1 MRKTIIGR
9 ILLSVLMALAWGAA
23 ARAADTSRL
32 VVIGGSLTE
41 IVFALGKGGSVVG
54 VDQTSV
60 WPPEVKAMP
69 QVGYYKKVSAEGV
82 LALSPTM
89 VIAYRDAEPAGA
101 LRQIEQAGVPV
112 ALFDRS
118 PPMQALK
125 DNIAGLGRLLD
136 TRDKAE
142 TLGRSLDGQIAA
154 VAHAVAG
161 IKAKPRVLFVLNY
174 DPSQTVVAGTDTIAG
189 QLIEMAG
196 GINAAEGIT
205 GFKPLNGEMVSAAA
219 PDIVLT
225 VEERWEAVGG
235 GAGMV
240 RLPGMSSTPAARTG
254 RFAAVPGPLML
265 GLGPR
270 LGEGLRRLAV
280 LFHGEGVLNHG
291 R

>member
-1 MRKTIIGR
+1 MRKTVGR
-9 ILLSVLMALAWGAA
+9 FLLSALLVLASGAA
-23 ARAADTSRL
+23 ARAADTARL

-41 IVFALGKGGSVVG
+41 IAFALGRGGSVVG

-69 QVGYYKKVSAEGV
+69 QVGYYKKISAEGV

-89 VIAYRDAEPAGA
+89 VIAYRDAEPASA

-136 TRDKAE
+136 ARDKAE
-142 TLGRSLDGQIAA
+142 ALGRSLDGQIAA
-154 VAHAVAG
+154 VTQAVAG
-161 IKAKPRVLFVLNY
+161 AKARPRVLFVLNY

-189 QLIEMAG
+189 QLIGMAG
-196 GINAAEGIT
+196 GVNAAEGIT

-235 GAGMV
+235 AAGMA
-240 RLPGMSSTPAARTG
+240 RLPGMSSTPAARAG

>member
-1 MRKTIIGR
+1 MRKTVSR
-9 ILLSVLMALAWGAA
+9 FLLSALMVLAWGAA

-89 VIAYRDAEPAGA
+89 VIAYRDAEPASA

-142 TLGRSLDGQIAA
+142 ALGRSLDDQITE
-154 VAHAVAG
+154 VRRAVAG
-161 IKAKPRVLFVLNY
+161 VKTKPRVLFVLNY

-196 GINAAEGIT
+196 GVNAAEGIT

-235 GAGMV
+235 TAGMT
-240 RLPGMSSTPAARTG
+240 RLPGMASTPAARTG

-280 LFHGEGVLNHG
+280 LFHGEGVMNHG

>member
-1 MRKTIIGR
+1 
-9 ILLSVLMALAWGAA
+9 
-23 ARAADTSRL
+23 
-32 VVIGGSLTE
+32 
-41 IVFALGKGGSVVG
+41 
-54 VDQTSV
+54 
-60 WPPEVKAMP
+60 MP

-136 TRDKAE
+136 TRDLDTRDRAE
-142 TLGRSLDGQIAA
+142 ALGRSLDGQIAA
-154 VAHAVAG
+154 VARAVAG
-161 IKAKPRVLFVLNY
+161 VKTRPRVLFVLNY

-196 GINAAEGIT
+196 GVNAADGIT

-235 GAGMV
+235 VAGMT

-280 LFHGEGVLNHG
+280 LFHGEGVLDHG

>member
-1 MRKTIIGR
+1 MRKTVGR
-9 ILLSVLMALAWGAA
+9 FLLSALLVLASDAA
-23 ARAADTSRL
+23 ARAADTARL

-41 IVFALGKGGSVVG
+41 IAFALGRGGSVVG

-60 WPPEVKAMP
+60 WPPEIKAMP
-69 QVGYYKKVSAEGV
+69 QVGYYKKISAEGV

-89 VIAYRDAEPAGA
+89 VIAYRDAEPASA

-136 TRDKAE
+136 ARDKAE
-142 TLGRSLDGQIAA
+142 ALGRSLDGQIAA
-154 VAHAVAG
+154 VTQAVAG
-161 IKAKPRVLFVLNY
+161 AKARPRVLFVLNY

-189 QLIEMAG
+189 QLIGMAG
-196 GINAAEGIT
+196 GVNAAEGIT

-235 GAGMV
+235 AAGMA
-240 RLPGMSSTPAARTG
+240 RLPGMSSTPAARAG
-254 RFAAVPGPLML
+254 RFAAVSGPLML